1 MAKNKFHKRNPGLF
15 KIMFEIKWMTI
26 PKKK

>member
-1 MAKNKFHKRNPGLF
+1 MAQSKFQKRKPGLF